1 MKRRWLMV
9 GGWTGVVVLIGAL
22 GVVDAWADGWTQVT
36 LDAGILP
43 LENRVV
49 ALGPGMA
56 TPDLMVFTLWN
67 TAPNVNHLGAF
78 LVPDPYDGTGV
89 GFTQDID
96 VGPLFGVGNICVI
109 GENQVVIPYIKANG
123 GNFDVFVAEYNG
135 VSWSTSAIAATSAD
149 VYHTT
154 DCFLTSDGI
163 HLMVLNVTQDR
174 WEFFQRP
181 LPTEQRGSGGWIM
194 IDSLGTP
201 ELGDPPQDPFD
212 PGGAIGFARSRSSL
226 FAQGTF
232 DQVFQTGLPMEGD
245 LGGYLLIG
253 SSNTG
258 DIDGAYLPRNYDRD
272 PFFEQNADLPLR
284 RKRGS
289 AASDIMWVANQE
301 SGQLLLTRF
310 GITDPGLDQTI
321 TLGSIGAGSLLSFQG
336 IGIATG
342 PAGNVYVLADKAYRV
357 TPDLVS
363 TQMTGYP
370 FQGLGGP
377 ADIVFPDGMAKGF
390 AVGPGSQVLGILVV
404 DAIFLSG
411 FEGGNTSAW
420 SATMP

>member
-1 MKRRWLMV
+1 MICGWV
-9 GGWTGVVVLIGAL
+9 GVAMLIGAL
-22 GVVDAWADGWTQVT
+22 GAGHAWADGWTEVT

-49 ALGPGMA
+49 ALGPGTA
-56 TPDLMVFTLWN
+56 KPDLLVFTLWN

-109 GENQVVIPYIKANG
+109 GENLAVIPYIKANG

-135 VSWSTSAIAATSAD
+135 LSWSTEAIGATSTGN
-149 VYHTT
+149 YHTT
-154 DCFLTSDGI
+154 DCFITSDGI
-163 HLMVLNVTQDR
+163 HLMVLNVTNDR

-181 LPTEQRGSGGWIM
+181 LPTEQHGPVDWTL
-194 IDSLGTP
+194 IDTLGTP

-212 PGGAIGFARSRSSL
+212 PDGAIGFARSRSSM
-226 FAQGTF
+226 FAPGTF
-232 DQVFQTGLPMEGD
+232 DQEFQAGLPMEGD
-245 LGGYLLIG
+245 LDGYLLIG
-253 SSNTG
+253 SASTG
-258 DIDGAYLPRNYDRD
+258 DIDASYLPRNYNQD
-272 PFFEQNADLPLR
+272 PLFEQNADLPLR
-284 RKRGS
+284 RSRGG
-289 AASDIMWVANQE
+289 APSDIMWVANQE
-301 SGQLLLTRF
+301 GGQLLLTRI

-321 TLGSIGAGSLLSFQG
+321 VLGSIGAGSLLSFQG
-336 IGIATG
+336 IGIATSPG
-342 PAGNVYVLADKAYRV
+342 GNVFVLADKAYRV

-363 TQMTGYP
+363 AQMTGYP

-377 ADIVFPDGMAKGF
+377 ADLVFPPGMARGF
-390 AVGPGSQVLGILVV
+390 AVGPGSQVLGILEV
-404 DAIFLSG
+404 DGIFFSG
-411 FEGGNTSAW
+411 FEGGDTSAW